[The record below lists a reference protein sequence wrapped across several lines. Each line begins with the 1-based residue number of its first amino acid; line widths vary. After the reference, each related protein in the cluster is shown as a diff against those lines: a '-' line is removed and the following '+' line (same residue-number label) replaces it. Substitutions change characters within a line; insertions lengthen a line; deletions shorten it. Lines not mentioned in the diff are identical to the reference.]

1 MKVHIIP
8 AIAAVAEGGCK
19 NCLRNPITNS
29 KQKFTLYPLHR
40 LSGKLKMTSSFVTDE
55 RNDISVASSSMRAW
69 SQNTDLRCV
78 FYDMVR
84 LNLISAAATTMHVLF
99 RDFDEV
105 TNRCTRLGRRRD
117 RHLNFHFRNDGQ
129 CNGVLAWPDHA
140 TVTTFIQLLTLRGW
154 SHSLEGRNTKG
165 NQRTDRSSMR

>member
-1 MKVHIIP
+1 MLQRWYMKVHIIP
-8 AIAAVAEGGCK
+8 AIAAVAEGSCK

-29 KQKFTLYPLHR
+29 TQKFTLHR
-40 LSGKLKMTSSFVTDE
+40 LPGKLKMTSSLMKEMIFLLHQARWVHGH
-55 RNDISVASSSMRAW
+55 RI
-69 SQNTDLRCV
+69 QIFRCV
-78 FYDMVR
+78 FCDMDR
-84 LNLISAAATTMHVLF
+84 LKPISAAATTMHVLF

-140 TVTTFIQLLTLRGW
+140 TMTTFIVSSIAGPELFSGG
-154 SHSLEGRNTKG
+154 EKY
-165 NQRTDRSSMR
+165 RTALK